1 VRELDF
7 RQPLAARIFAL
18 AFCGGFV
25 IYVAASTAVAFA
37 RQQDVSGA
45 PFAIGMA
52 LFAAALGSPADFWG
66 ADRRAQWTGWSV
78 DGGSLPTGSTK
89 LH

>member
-1 VRELDF
+1 MRELDF
-7 RQPLAARIFAL
+7 RRPLAARIFAL

-25 IYVAASTAVAFA
+25 IYVAASMAEAFA

-52 LFAAALGSPADFWG
+52 YSP
-66 ADRRAQWTGWSV
+66 Q
-78 DGGSLPTGSTK
+78 L
-89 LH
+89 